1 MSKNSSTVRK
11 GIKIGKIKR
20 ISKKH
25 SNVEDAEPKI
35 MDENPLE
42 KETLKVDLKVKPFHL
57 ITQKITEG
65 ED

>member
-20 ISKKH
+20 INKKH

-35 MDENPLE
+35 MD
-42 KETLKVDLKVKPFHL
+42 
-57 ITQKITEG
+57 
-65 ED
+65 